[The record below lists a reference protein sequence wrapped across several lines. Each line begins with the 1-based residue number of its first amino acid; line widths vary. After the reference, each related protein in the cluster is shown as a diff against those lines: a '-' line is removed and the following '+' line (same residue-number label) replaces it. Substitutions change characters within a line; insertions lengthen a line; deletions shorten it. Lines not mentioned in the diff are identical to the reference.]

1 MVWAE
6 GPLDGD
12 ALKKEQVLHYF
23 FYNIIAKSSPESGLD
38 QRVEVISTDE

>member
-23 FYNIIAKSSPESGLD
+23 FYNIAKSSPESGLD